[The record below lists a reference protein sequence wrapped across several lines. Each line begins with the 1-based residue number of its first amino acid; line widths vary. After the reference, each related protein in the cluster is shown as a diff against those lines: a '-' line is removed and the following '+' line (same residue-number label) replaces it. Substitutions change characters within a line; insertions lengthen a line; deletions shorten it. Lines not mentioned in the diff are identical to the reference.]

1 MLGIITIIIILFL
14 VAALIWGCYVYD
26 RIENFYIP
34 YEETE
39 HEKKNRINKER
50 YTICSLQL
58 LSK

>member
-1 MLGIITIIIILFL
+1 MAIIVIILL
-14 VAALIWGCYVYD
+14 IIAIIWGCYTYD
-26 RIENFYIP
+26 AIENFYIP

-39 HEKKNRINKER
+39 LEKKNRINKER

>member
-1 MLGIITIIIILFL
+1 VIYLFLIILTYLIAL
-14 VAALIWGCYVYD
+14 VFYGAYAYD

-39 HEKKNRINKER
+39 LEKKNRINKER

>member
-1 MLGIITIIIILFL
+1 MLGIMAIIVIILL
-14 VAALIWGCYVYD
+14 IIAIIWGCYTYD
-26 RIENFYIP
+26 AIENFYIP

-39 HEKKNRINKER
+39 LEKKNRINKER